1 MTVLALTPTC
11 GERKKF
17 VASYDEQERIRLAA
31 QGNSAAFG
39 ELVRLHERTVYNLCL
54 RFMRDPHA
62 AEDMAQDAFLKAYR
76 RIRTFRGHSAF
87 ATWLYRL
94 TVNTCLDEL
103 AKRKRRRTYTLEEVP
118 APAEASVSAPER
130 METAAIIRDCVA
142 KLPERDAMVISL
154 YYLEEESYE
163 RIAAKLGLPMG
174 TLKTWLH
181 RARKRLRTIVEKE
194 LAS

>member
-1 MTVLALTPTC
+1 MTVLALAINSGDPRTS
-11 GERKKF
+11 
-17 VASYDEQERIRLAA
+17 VAPHDEQECIRLAA
-31 QGNSAAFG
+31 QGDSNAFG

-62 AEDMAQDAFLKAYR
+62 AEDMAQDAFLKAFR
-76 RIRTFRGHSAF
+76 RIRTFRGRSAF
-87 ATWLYRL
+87 STWLYRL

-103 AKRKRRRTYTLEEVP
+103 AKRKRRRAYTLEEAP
-118 APAEASVSAPER
+118 IPAEMPAPER
-130 METAAIIRDCVA
+130 SETAAIIRACVA
-142 KLPERDAMVISL
+142 KLPERDAMLITL

-163 RIAAKLGLPMG
+163 RIAAKLELPMG

-194 LAS
+194 LQA